1 MNIIIYTIQYALKNL
16 LIYFY
21 IDRFLGFK
29 FTEPETESVK
39 IEETKPQEPKPQ
51 PPKTV
56 TKPEPQPEPKK
67 KINLFDL
74 PVAKLQEILKDEK
87 EKLHDLKRN
96 VRYDILNMMN
106 VMAKQIET
114 NNKERKALCLHMDNL
129 ICQTLNDDNLTSLE
143 YEKKAIRQLQLS
155 RNSTELYRM
164 DLIEKENHINEEM
177 LKQIESV
184 IDRNFRIRKIK
195 DALKTKVSISKKS
208 LF

>member
-1 MNIIIYTIQYALKNL
+1 MNIFIYTIQYALKNL

-29 FTEPETESVK
+29 FTEPETESAN
-39 IEETKPQEPKPQ
+39 IEETKPQ

-56 TKPEPQPEPKK
+56 TKPEPQPPKPQEP
-67 KINLFDL
+67 KINLLDL
-74 PVAKLQEILKDEK
+74 PVTKLREILKDEK

-96 VRYDILNMMN
+96 IRYDVLNMMN

-129 ICQTLNDDNLTSLE
+129 ICQTLNDDNLISLE
-143 YEKKAIRQLQLS
+143 YEKRAIKQLQLS
-155 RNSTELYRM
+155 RNNTELDRM
-164 DLIEKENHINEEM
+164 NLIEKENYINEEM
-177 LKQIESV
+177 LKQMDSV
-184 IDRNFRIRKIK
+184 IDKNFRIRKIK